1 MSDVL
6 PSTIKIKEHDVIK
19 HKEHQKNSFSSIR
32 KQNMPPV
39 TGLQSP
45 ASDQR
50 KRFSHKNH
58 NSNIDASKLHQKL
71 ADLESQICVM
81 KKQHLDML
89 EALHNEIESLKNKN
103 KGILRLMYFNILV

>member
-6 PSTIKIKEHDVIK
+6 PSTIKIKEQDVIK
-19 HKEHQKNSFSSIR
+19 HREHQKNSYSSIR
-32 KQNMPPV
+32 KQSIPPA

-45 ASDQR
+45 AFDQR
-50 KRFSHKNH
+50 KRFSHKSH
-58 NSNIDASKLHQKL
+58 NSNIEASKLHQKL

-89 EALHNEIESLKNKN
+89 EALHNEIESLKHKN
-103 KGILRLMYFNILV
+103 KGIPRFMSFKILV